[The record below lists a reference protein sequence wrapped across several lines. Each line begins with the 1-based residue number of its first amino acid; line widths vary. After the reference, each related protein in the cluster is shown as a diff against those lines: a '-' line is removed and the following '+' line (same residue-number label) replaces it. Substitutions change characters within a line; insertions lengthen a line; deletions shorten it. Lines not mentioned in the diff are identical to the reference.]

1 MANIERVQVANN
13 YGLLKGSS
21 FWYKAVAITR
31 IDGNTSFYLLLVE
44 EDPEKGIAG
53 WLGDMERAPG
63 IPRAWRGKKVYWVP
77 KDNLKVFAGVLK
89 NLYD

>member
-31 IDGNTSFYLLLVE
+31 IDGNTSFYLLLV
-44 EDPEKGIAG
+44 
-53 WLGDMERAPG
+53 
-63 IPRAWRGKKVYWVP
+63 
-77 KDNLKVFAGVLK
+77 
-89 NLYD
+89 